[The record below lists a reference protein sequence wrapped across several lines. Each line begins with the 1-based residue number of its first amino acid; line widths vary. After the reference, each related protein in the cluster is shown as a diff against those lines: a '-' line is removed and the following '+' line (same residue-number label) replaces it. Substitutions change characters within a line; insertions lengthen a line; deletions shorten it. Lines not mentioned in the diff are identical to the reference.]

1 MAEFLGSFLSKFAP
15 IVITSLELIGITIIT
30 IGSIRAVYV
39 ILKSRLSF
47 DSSTIKIILGEAMA
61 LSLEFKLGA
70 EIIKTVVVQSM
81 DELLI
86 LCIIVVLRVI
96 LTFVIHWEVE
106 KAGIAKSKCERKL
119 HNKEELHNN

>member
-39 ILKSRLSF
+39 ILRNRLCF

-96 LTFVIHWEVE
+96 LTFVIHWEV
-106 KAGIAKSKCERKL
+106 KNAGIAKNKCERKL
-119 HNKEELHNN
+119 HND